1 MKTVST
7 YVSRE
12 CGLWANYLQTKWPW
26 TSSSWPFRKG
36 PGQDG
41 GQIQNGEIE
50 MKTVQQ
56 KNYSFHFA
64 TAIFNLAAILPRSL
78 TRGPGDEIEWAVGYI
93 LDVSPHIVNFT
104 IRVSQG

>member
-1 MKTVST
+1 M
-7 YVSRE
+7 
-12 CGLWANYLQTKWPW
+12 WAVNVDVKWPS
-26 TSSSWPFRKG
+26 TSSPGPFRKG

-104 IRVSQG
+104 IGVSQG